1 MKPFAS
7 AADDALFEATDGRVF
22 QVHLMLSR
30 RLEQPPLPRP
40 ASGRTERERAR
51 WVLRP
56 ANEEY
61 CTLSIMISLNRT
73 AEVKF
78 PVSPFERS
86 RKRQAGARAVWVAE
100 GEPRPST
107 EDSRGSCVPEQ
118 CGPRKG

>member
-78 PVSPFERS
+78 PVSPFIVHNPR
-86 RKRQAGARAVWVAE
+86 RLYFRMADHRVQLAIRRLAAKHAV
-100 GEPRPST
+100 
-107 EDSRGSCVPEQ
+107 
-118 CGPRKG
+118 